1 MQTRLHVRHLLV
13 LIAVSILAL
22 SLPCSAA
29 GKSNEK
35 IGDYGYIDWLNQT
48 VYAKGLG
55 VAPKNKRNSDQA
67 EALAYRA
74 AVIVAQRNIL
84 EVIKGVHIDSTTIV
98 ENKIV
103 TDERVISTIQGLVRF
118 SNVDYSKKLAK
129 DTVEVGVSMPLW
141 GKLADILITRL
152 EEPRQ
157 PSKATATG
165 ANLENRL
172 DDLEWR
178 IRTLEKQIS
187 GLKKISAE
195 KERLL
200 YLFQELAK
208 AWQTYAADKPFF
220 INAAYA
226 SESEL
231 SALRN
236 QMIDQEKRMAAIS
249 ALLTDL
255 TRRLNTLEAHQ
266 EMSPRGPATGKP
278 PETPP
283 YTGLVIDARQIGF
296 KPCLKPK
303 IFCQG
308 EQVYPG
314 EYLDLQKAITGG
326 YVRYYN
332 SKAQAQQSQRAGSL
346 PYVISAKDTFEG
358 DRSLLVEPQAY
369 TILKAIA
376 EIPDNILADC
386 RVVIVF

>member
-103 TDERVISTIQGLVRF
+103 TDESVVSTIQGLVRF

-346 PYVISAKDTFEG
+346 PYVISAKGTFEG
-358 DRSLLVEPQAY
+358 DRSLLVEPQSY

>member
-1 MQTRLHVRHLLV
+1 M
-13 LIAVSILAL
+13 
-22 SLPCSAA
+22 
-29 GKSNEK
+29 
-35 IGDYGYIDWLNQT
+35 
-48 VYAKGLG
+48 
-55 VAPKNKRNSDQA
+55 
-67 EALAYRA
+67 
-74 AVIVAQRNIL
+74 
-84 EVIKGVHIDSTTIV
+84 
-98 ENKIV
+98 
-103 TDERVISTIQGLVRF
+103 
-118 SNVDYSKKLAK
+118 
-129 DTVEVGVSMPLW
+129 SMPLW

-346 PYVISAKDTFEG
+346 PYVISAKGTFEG
-358 DRSLLVEPQAY
+358 DRSLLVEPQSY